1 MSDGPNK
8 TDEAQEGRIDGRLS
22 AEQVRS
28 EQAEIAA
35 AVQTGQENKA
45 AAGSKTNADE
55 MPWWKEWIELL
66 VRAGFW
72 ALLIYL
78 FVFQVSVVEGTSMD
92 PTFRNHDK
100 LVIDKLTYRFS
111 SIRRFDVVVFETVDL
126 DKPVANRHVR
136 DYIKRVIGL
145 PGEKVTIRYGRVE
158 VEGRALKE
166 DFLPV
171 SQSTQSVPQDTFV
184 VPEGHYFVMGDN
196 RLGSHDS
203 RHAGMGFVPAGQIK
217 GLVRVRWWP
226 WDRAGW
232 LSREEERQF

>member
-1 MSDGPNK
+1 MSDGPNRA
-8 TDEAQEGRIDGRLS
+8 DEAQDGKIDGRLS
-22 AEQVRS
+22 ADEVRREQS
-28 EQAEIAA
+28 ELGSSAA
-35 AVQTGQENKA
+35 KERTGDERK
-45 AAGSKTNADE
+45 AAGSNSDE
-55 MPWWKEWIELL
+55 MPWWKEWLELL

-78 FVFQVSVVEGTSMD
+78 FVFQVSVVEGTSMQH
-92 PTFRNHDK
+92 TFDNKDK

-126 DKPVANRHVR
+126 DKPVALRHVR

-145 PGEKVTIRYGRVE
+145 PGERIMIRNGHVE
-158 VEGRALKE
+158 IEGRPLKE
-166 DFLPV
+166 DFLV
-171 SQSTQSVPQDTFV
+171 AEQKDSTYPAETFE

-203 RHAGMGFVPAGQIK
+203 RSAGMGFVPVGQVK

-226 WDRAGW
+226 WNRAGW
-232 LSREEERQF
+232 FSRASSE